1 LLFDGNRQ
9 LQKVFIG
16 RLELAVKLP
25 LSLLT
30 VESPEILF
38 IGGLVYIV
46 SRWNAEFPGAKV
58 VISRTE
64 IKAEQSNI
72 ILCSVTTSTNSEP
85 VTNNFLHVLITK
97 C

>member
-46 SRWNAEFPGAKV
+46 SR
-58 VISRTE
+58 
-64 IKAEQSNI
+64 
-72 ILCSVTTSTNSEP
+72 
-85 VTNNFLHVLITK
+85 
-97 C
+97 